1 MHNTVTISQR
11 FPTWAAANEARD
23 RLAQDGGFDRFG
35 IDRIDIERLGGE
47 FELLIRTDEF
57 HRDQIEHL
65 LRSSGTM
72 FNPPA
77 AERPWAGPGLT
88 NSLLVF
94 GMAAVAGA
102 FLYSMFGRSQE
113 TSGRRPPWVT
123 VRRPTPQRWDDRSD
137 GGRRWERERSA
148 RDQREGLRSHEEG
161 YAI

>member
-1 MHNTVTISQR
+1 MRNTVTISQR
-11 FPTWAAANEARD
+11 FPTWAAANNARD
-23 RLAQDGGFDRFG
+23 RLAQGDGFERYG

-77 AERPWAGPGLT
+77 AERPWAEVGLT
-88 NSLLVF
+88 SSLLLF
-94 GMAAVAGA
+94 GIAAVAGA
-102 FLYSMFGRSQE
+102 FVYSLFGRSHE
-113 TSGRRPPWVT
+113 RSGQGPAWVT
-123 VRRPTPQRWDDRSD
+123 VRRPSRQRLDAWDDD
-137 GGRRWERERSA
+137 GGRGQRQRFES
-148 RDQREGLRSHEEG
+148 DQREGLRSHEEG

>member
-23 RLAQDGGFDRFG
+23 RLAQGDGFERYG
-35 IDRIDIERLGGE
+35 IDRIDIERFGGE

-77 AERPWAGPGLT
+77 AERPWAEVGLT
-88 NSLLVF
+88 SSLLVF
-94 GMAAVAGA
+94 GIAAVGGA
-102 FLYSMFGRSQE
+102 FLYSLFRRSPE
-113 TSGRRPPWVT
+113 RAERRPAWVT
-123 VRRPTPQRWDDRSD
+123 VRRPSRQRLDAWDDD
-137 GGRRWERERSA
+137 GGRWQRERFES
-148 RDQREGLRSHEEG
+148 DQREGLRSHEEG